1 MLSIPGVEKKKIIIV
16 IQCIL
21 TKTHF
26 RMFWKTEKS
35 AGVVDSPDSVG
46 LLYQGR
52 IKGLQVGG
60 QGAYLG
66 SAATNCGSGHT
77 TTPQAL
83 VSAS

>member
-1 MLSIPGVEKKKIIIV
+1 MLSIPRVKKKKNIIV

-26 RMFWKTEKS
+26 RMFRKTKKS

-52 IKGLQVGG
+52 TKGLQVGG
-60 QGAYLG
+60 QGAYPG
-66 SAATNCGSGHT
+66 SAATNCGLGHT
-77 TTPQAL
+77 TTPEAL
-83 VSAS
+83 ASAS